1 MKHICDSPEE
11 VTISAL
17 TEVGEKLIPAL
28 MGDFEGLKSSVQEGL
43 QMWWEQRGELESEV
57 GPEDGTELLPSH
69 DKAND

>member
-43 QMWWEQRGELESEV
+43 QMWWEQQES
-57 GPEDGTELLPSH
+57 
-69 DKAND
+69 